1 MTNYQILIDTITNEM
16 YQLYST
22 TDSWN
27 EEEATKVAHKILEVV
42 EEFQQKRT
50 LPV

>member
-27 EEEATKVAHKILEVV
+27 EEEATKVSHKILELV
-42 EEFQQKRT
+42 EEFQQRRVLK
-50 LPV
+50 V